1 MRKIKILYDFLR
13 LWVMWGDRK
22 EAWQDANSIN
32 DPNFQEEL
40 EEISNKLDQVL
51 LEKNPNFKEV
61 CLEISQRL
69 SNLPYDNGD
78 ISDIGNEIGIVLGK
92 HIQDGS
98 FGWEREDLNFGIKHG
113 ISIANGT
120 H

>member
-1 MRKIKILYDFLR
+1 MRKIKIIYDFFR
-13 LWVMWGDRK
+13 LWLMWGNRK
-22 EAWQDANSIN
+22 EAWQDANYLN
-32 DPNFQEEL
+32 DQGFNREL
-40 EEISNKLDQVL
+40 SEIGKETDKVLSN
-51 LEKNPNFKEV
+51 ENPDFNKV

-78 ISDIGNEIGIVLGK
+78 MSDIGNEIGIILGK
-92 HIQDGS
+92 YTQDKL
-98 FGWEREDLNFGIKHG
+98 FGWEREDFDSGLTHG

>member
-1 MRKIKILYDFLR
+1 MRKVRTLYHFFK
-13 LWVMWGDRK
+13 LWFIWGDRK

-32 DPNFQEEL
+32 DPEFQKEL
-40 EEISNKLDQVL
+40 EEISNNKDLDL
-51 LEKNPNFKEV
+51 LENKPNFRNV
-61 CLEISQRL
+61 CLEISERL

-78 ISDIGNEIGIVLGK
+78 ISDIGNEIGIILGK
-92 HIQDGS
+92 YTSEES
-98 FGWEREDLNFGIKHG
+98 FGWEQSSFASGLNHG